1 MSNIQVTNNDP
12 GEGSALANDNFVAVY
27 GGKSLLDMFYPV
39 GSYYETSD
47 TTFDPNTA
55 WGGVWVEDAAGRV
68 TVSRNSG
75 TFATVGDTGGE
86 EKHSHEYGFQYGGY
100 WRDTVLEGATNVGC
114 LTYDPS
120 GNISLTGQGT
130 HVITETINANI
141 NNADGQRSVGS
152 PMYRMTANTKY
163 EPTLQPYVVVARWHR
178 IA

>member
-1 MSNIQVTNNDP
+1 MSNIQVTNSDP
-12 GEGSALANDNFVAVY
+12 GEGSALASDNFVAVY

-86 EKHSHEYGFQYGGY
+86 EKHSHEYGFQYAGY
-100 WRDTVLEGATNVGC
+100 WRDTVLEGATKVGLFAYNHSNVMS
-114 LTYDPS
+114 LS
-120 GNISLTGQGT
+120 GWGT
-130 HVITETINANI
+130 HVDNEALNINI
-141 NNADGQRSVGS
+141 NNGDGQRSVTSGL
-152 PMYRMTANTKY
+152 YRMTANTKY
-163 EPTLQPYVVVARWHR
+163 EPTLQPYIVVARWHR